1 MNTFKVLIKNYNKME
16 SLFIILQHQQSLG
29 ERVAI
34 GFLTGLFFTI
44 LIAISNGVRNAKQR
58 NKKDFD
64 EVSKNETN
72 TNHTSDWND
81 DK

>member
-1 MNTFKVLIKNYNKME
+1 ME
-16 SLFIILQHQQSLG
+16 SIFIILQHQQSLG

-44 LIAISNGVRNAKQR
+44 LFAVSNGVRNAKQR

-64 EVSKNETN
+64 EVSKKETN
-72 TNHTSDWND
+72 TISTSDWDEIKKEDN
-81 DK
+81 

>member
-1 MNTFKVLIKNYNKME
+1 ME
-16 SLFIILQHQQSLG
+16 SIFIILQHQQSLG

-64 EVSKNETN
+64 EVSKKETN
-72 TNHTSDWND
+72 TSSTSDWDEIKKEDN
-81 DK
+81 

>member
-1 MNTFKVLIKNYNKME
+1 ME
-16 SLFIILQHQQSLG
+16 SIFIILQHQQSLG

-64 EVSKNETN
+64 EVSKKETN
-72 TNHTSDWND
+72 MSSTSDWDEIKKEDN
-81 DK
+81 